1 MALKR
6 VTFHGDSLARL
17 RDFPEEARREAGH
30 ELYQVQNGRCRACAA
45 CIREEDAEDSA
56 AGLGARRS
64 EAAAAQARIA
74 MTRPQTYAN
83 VWDALEDRP
92 NLAATM
98 TMRSEVMIAIKEKV
112 RSWDTTQ
119 AQAARRLGI
128 TQPRLNDLLH
138 GKINK
143 FSLDT
148 LMTLA
153 TRAGLK
159 VKIAVRS
166 AA

>member
-1 MALKR
+1 MTKAQ
-6 VTFHGDSLARL
+6 TF
-17 RDFPEEARREAGH
+17 
-30 ELYQVQNGRCRACAA
+30 
-45 CIREEDAEDSA
+45 
-56 AGLGARRS
+56 
-64 EAAAAQARIA
+64 
-74 MTRPQTYAN
+74 AN
-83 VWDALEDRP
+83 VWDALEDSP
-92 NLAATM
+92 EDAATM
-98 TMRSEVMIAIKEKV
+98 TLRSNVMIAINDKV

-143 FSLDT
+143 FSLDA

-153 TRAGLK
+153 MRAGLK
-159 VKIAVRS
+159 VRIDVRS

>member
-1 MALKR
+1 
-6 VTFHGDSLARL
+6 
-17 RDFPEEARREAGH
+17 
-30 ELYQVQNGRCRACAA
+30 
-45 CIREEDAEDSA
+45 
-56 AGLGARRS
+56 
-64 EAAAAQARIA
+64 
-74 MTRPQTYAN
+74 MTKSFAN
-83 VWDALEDRP
+83 VWDALEDSSED
-92 NLAATM
+92 AATM
-98 TMRSEVMIAIKEKV
+98 TMRSNVMIVIKDQV

-119 AQAARRLGI
+119 ARAARRLGI

-148 LMTLA
+148 LVTLA

-159 VKIAVRS
+159 VKIDVRS

>member
-1 MALKR
+1 MTKAK
-6 VTFHGDSLARL
+6 TFS
-17 RDFPEEARREAGH
+17 
-30 ELYQVQNGRCRACAA
+30 
-45 CIREEDAEDSA
+45 
-56 AGLGARRS
+56 
-64 EAAAAQARIA
+64 
-74 MTRPQTYAN
+74 N
-83 VWDALEDRP
+83 VWDALEDSP
-92 NLAATM
+92 EDAATM
-98 TMRSEVMIAIKEKV
+98 TMRSNVMVAIKHRV
-112 RSWDTTQ
+112 DRWNTTQ

-148 LMTLA
+148 LLTLA

-159 VKIAVRS
+159 VKIAIRS

>member
-1 MALKR
+1 MKAR
-6 VTFHGDSLARL
+6 TF
-17 RDFPEEARREAGH
+17 
-30 ELYQVQNGRCRACAA
+30 
-45 CIREEDAEDSA
+45 
-56 AGLGARRS
+56 
-64 EAAAAQARIA
+64 
-74 MTRPQTYAN
+74 TN
-83 VWDALEDRP
+83 VWDALEDSP
-92 NLAATM
+92 EQAATM
-98 TMRSEVMIAIKEKV
+98 TMRSNVMIAINKKV
-112 RSWDTTQ
+112 RGWSTTQ

-148 LMTLA
+148 LLTLA

-159 VKIAVRS
+159 VKVDIRS

>member
-1 MALKR
+1 MKAR
-6 VTFHGDSLARL
+6 TF
-17 RDFPEEARREAGH
+17 
-30 ELYQVQNGRCRACAA
+30 
-45 CIREEDAEDSA
+45 
-56 AGLGARRS
+56 
-64 EAAAAQARIA
+64 
-74 MTRPQTYAN
+74 TN
-83 VWDALEDRP
+83 VWDALEDSP
-92 NLAATM
+92 EQAATM
-98 TMRSEVMIAIKEKV
+98 TMRSNVMIAINKKV
-112 RSWDTTQ
+112 QGWSTTQ

-148 LMTLA
+148 LLTLA

-159 VKIAVRS
+159 VKVDIRS